1 MSTLLGLETATD
13 TCSVALMQDERVTVE
28 LALHRPRVHAEHLA
42 DLVQEALHHG
52 EITADDLTAV
62 AVSMGPGSYTGLR
75 IGVSTAKGL
84 ALSAEADLVAVPSL
98 KALAAR
104 LASLA
109 DPGDW
114 VLPCFPSRRGEVYA
128 AAYHVHENATLS
140 EKRAASALR
149 LEDAVDWLD
158 PPSVRRLWL
167 LGPGSPHLRP
177 ALEDAVLPLHA
188 LAPES
193 WPPSASSVARL
204 GHERWTAG
212 TTENVVTFEP
222 FYLKDFVAQK
232 KRSPLERLE
241 E

>member
-1 MSTLLGLETATD
+1 MNTLLGLETATD
-13 TCSVALMQDERVTVE
+13 TCSVALMQEERVTVE

-42 DLVQEALHHG
+42 DLVREALHHG
-52 EITADDLTAV
+52 EITAGDLAAI

-84 ALSAEADLVAVPSL
+84 ALAAEADLVGVPSL
-98 KALAAR
+98 QALAAR
-104 LASLA
+104 LVPMA

-128 AAYHVHENATLS
+128 AAYHVREDATLE

-149 LEDAVDWLD
+149 LEDAADWLD
-158 PPSVRRLWL
+158 LPSVRRLWL
-167 LGPGSPHLRP
+167 LGPGTPR
-177 ALEDAVLPLHA
+177 LETTLAEAVLPLNV

-193 WPPSASSVARL
+193 YPPSASSVARL
-204 GHERWTAG
+204 GHERWTADA
-212 TTENVVTFEP
+212 TENVATFEP